1 MRHGVGVTNEAD
13 RSARGV
19 TVRKPAK
26 NTLEQ
31 HAVLRKYSIRSQVL
45 PLKPK
50 GGNRCTIPAHDELPW
65 LDWHPN
71 SLGHCSRY
79 ATPHILG
86 CPVPLAACS
95 REPVSQKAT

>member
-1 MRHGVGVTNEAD
+1 M
-13 RSARGV
+13 RGV
-19 TVRKPAK
+19 SASDRIVAEVARAVRGAICSENVPR
-26 NTLEQ
+26 LP
-31 HAVLRKYSIRSQVL
+31 VLRKYSIRSQVL

-50 GGNRCTIPAHDELPW
+50 AGNRCTIPADDELPW

-86 CPVPLAACS
+86 CPAPLAGCS
-95 REPVSQKAT
+95 RDRKSTRL